1 MPKLSDP
8 ALIVGFDTADDACV
22 YQISED
28 MAIIQTADFFPPMV
42 DDPYLFG
49 KIAAANA
56 LSDVYAMGGVPKL
69 ALNLLCVNP
78 CLGDE
83 VVKEILRGGADQAIK
98 AGCIITGGHTIEDNI
113 PKYGLSVTGFVHP
126 GKVRKNVGSKPGDV
140 LILTKPVG
148 SGILLTALKAE
159 FIEPRDCE
167 LMFESM
173 AALNQEAGAAM
184 EGLSVHACT
193 DITGFG
199 LLGHL
204 YEMASGSEV
213 TISVFAD
220 KLPLFPLTEEMART
234 GMVPAGAYR
243 NFDYIKSFVKVMP
256 DVDQAL
262 IDIASDA
269 QTSGGL
275 CISLPEEEAD
285 ILLKRLEDAG
295 EKGYI
300 IGKAK
305 EETDKKIELTN
316 MQKHK

>member
-8 ALIVGFDTADDACV
+8 ALIVGFDTADDACA

-56 LSDVYAMGGVPKL
+56 FSDVYAMGGVPKL

-83 VVKEILRGGADQAIK
+83 VVKEILRGGSDQAIK
-98 AGCIITGGHTIEDNI
+98 AGCIITGGHTIEDKV

-126 GKVRKNVGSKPGDV
+126 GKVRKNVGAKPGDV
-140 LILTKPVG
+140 LVLTRPVG

-159 FIEPRDCE
+159 FIEPKDCE
-167 LMFESM
+167 IMFESM

-204 YEMASGSEV
+204 YEMAAGSEV

-220 KLPLFPLTEEMART
+220 KLPLFPLAEEMALS
-234 GMVPAGAYR
+234 GLVPAGAYR
-243 NFDYIKSFVKVMP
+243 NFDYIKSFVNIMP
-256 DVDQAL
+256 DVEQAL

-275 CISLPEEEAD
+275 CISLPEKEAD
-285 ILLKRLEDAG
+285 FLLKRLEAAG
-295 EKGYI
+295 AMGYI
-300 IGKAK
+300 IGLVRDEA
-305 EETDKKIELTN
+305 DKKIELMN

>member
-1 MPKLSDP
+1 M
-8 ALIVGFDTADDACV
+8 IVGFDTADDACV

-56 LSDVYAMGGVPKL
+56 FSDVYAMGGEPRL

-83 VVKEILRGGADQAIK
+83 VVKEILRGGSDQAIK
-98 AGCIITGGHTIEDNI
+98 AGCIITGGHTIEDTV

-126 GKVRKNVGSKPGDV
+126 GKVRKNVGALPGDV
-140 LILTKPVG
+140 LVLTKPLG

-159 FIEPRDCE
+159 FIEPKDCE
-167 LMFESM
+167 VMFQSM

-204 YEMASGSEV
+204 YEMAAGSAV

-220 KLPLFPLTEEMART
+220 KLPLFPLAEEMALT

-256 DVDQAL
+256 DVNQTL
-262 IDIASDA
+262 IDIAFDA

-275 CISLPEEEAD
+275 CIALEEGEAD
-285 ILLKRLEDAG
+285 ILLKRLESAG
-295 EKGYI
+295 VTGYK
-300 IGKAK
+300 IGMAK
-305 EETDKKIELTN
+305 EESDKKIELLN
-316 MQKHK
+316 VQKHK

>member
-1 MPKLSDP
+1 M
-8 ALIVGFDTADDACV
+8 IVGFDTADDACV

-56 LSDVYAMGGVPKL
+56 FSDVYAMGGVPKL

-83 VVKEILRGGADQAIK
+83 VVKEILRGGSDQAIK
-98 AGCIITGGHTIEDNI
+98 AGCIITGGHTIEDKV

-126 GKVRKNVGSKPGDV
+126 GKVRKNVGAKPGDV
-140 LILTKPVG
+140 LVLTKPMG

-159 FIEPRDCE
+159 FIEPKDCE
-167 LMFESM
+167 VMFESM

-204 YEMASGSEV
+204 YEMAAGSEV

-220 KLPLFPLTEEMART
+220 ELPLFPLAEKMALT
-234 GMVPAGAYR
+234 GLVPAGAYR
-243 NFDYIKSFVKVMP
+243 NFDYIKPFVKIMP
-256 DVDQAL
+256 GVNQAL

-275 CISLPEEEAD
+275 CIALPEEEAD
-285 ILLKRLEDAG
+285 ILIKRLKEAG
-295 EKGYI
+295 VMGYR
-300 IGKAK
+300 IGVAKA
-305 EETDKKIELTN
+305 ESDKKIELMN
-316 MQKHK
+316 VQKHK

>member
-1 MPKLSDP
+1 ML
-8 ALIVGFDTADDACV
+8 VGFDTADDACV
-22 YQISED
+22 YQISQD

-56 LSDVYAMGGVPKL
+56 FSDVYAMGGEPKL

-78 CLGDE
+78 CLGNE
-83 VVKEILRGGADQAIK
+83 VVREILRGGSEQAIE
-98 AGCIITGGHTIEDNI
+98 AGCIISGGHTIEDEV
-113 PKYGLSVTGFVHP
+113 PKYGLSVTGFIHP
-126 GKVRKNVGSKPGDV
+126 DQVLKNVGALPGDV
-140 LILTKPVG
+140 LVLTKPLG
-148 SGILLTALKAE
+148 SGIVLTALKAE
-159 FIEPRDCE
+159 FIEPGDCKD
-167 LMFESM
+167 MFDAM
-173 AALNQEAGAAM
+173 ASLNKEAAKAM
-184 EGLSVHACT
+184 KGLSVHACT

-204 YEMASGSEV
+204 YEMASGSDV

-220 KLPLFPLTEEMART
+220 QLPLFPLAEEMALS
-234 GMVPAGAYR
+234 GLVPAGAYR
-243 NFDYIKSFVKVMP
+243 NFDYIRPFVRIMP
-256 DVDQAL
+256 DVSQAM

-275 CISLPEEEAD
+275 CIALPEEEAD

-295 EKGYI
+295 VQGYK
-300 IGKAK
+300 IGTVK
-305 EETDKKIELTN
+305 EGSDKKVELSN